1 MIRWGNAK
9 PARYRKETDLW
20 LLASIFVNGSFAL
33 YSVLTSNVWGFIYA
47 CIIGLTLALPR
58 NRSILGVYWQR
69 AKRAR
74 YQQVRV
80 EFTRDSAPVG
90 DLLELLQMVYRRE
103 VKFYD
108 MLSQG
113 IRSAYPEIEYFEIAP
128 DTTAISELI
137 AAGNPV
143 FRSTLWFSSSAK
155 AVEFKLRYGDEI
167 VFL

>member
-1 MIRWGNAK
+1 VAPCIDCA
-9 PARYRKETDLW
+9 
-20 LLASIFVNGSFAL
+20 F
-33 YSVLTSNVWGFIYA
+33 TSNVWGFLYA
-47 CIIGLTLALPR
+47 CILGLTLALPR

-74 YQQVRV
+74 CQQVRV
-80 EFTRDSAPVG
+80 EFTRDSSPVS
-90 DLLELLQMVYRRE
+90 DLLELLQMVYRRD

-108 MLSQG
+108 MLTQG
-113 IRSAYPEIEYFEIAP
+113 IQSAYPEIEYFEIAP
-128 DTTAISELI
+128 DTTAISELL

-143 FRSTLWFSSSAK
+143 FRSTLWFSSASS